1 MSTLDTRSVH
11 AGEPDPRIEG
21 AVTLPIFQTATYTHD
36 DPESSPRYV
45 RYNNTPNHE
54 ALHEKLASL
63 TETESA
69 LVTASGM
76 AAISSALLGILSAGD
91 HLVAPRSLYGG
102 TLDLFDD
109 LLPRFEVDHTLVT
122 DDSADA
128 WAAAV
133 QPNTKVLYAESIA
146 NPLLEVP
153 DLKAMGRFA
162 EAHDLVA
169 VIDNTFASPVNLRPS
184 TIGFDIVL
192 HSGTKYLGG
201 HSDLAAGVV
210 AGPSDLLD
218 TVRHTAKLLG
228 GMLDPHACFL
238 LHRSLKT
245 VGVRVR
251 QQNETAQAIAVAL
264 ADHDAIDR
272 IRYPGL
278 PSHPDHER
286 ARRLL
291 DGFGGMVSF
300 ELVEEANVDAF
311 FDALSLPIRAPSLG
325 GVETLITQP
334 IHTSHKN
341 VDPAVREDL
350 GITERF
356 VRLSVG
362 LEGTEDLINDLT
374 GALDASLDCHG
385 DPNSDSKNQM

>member
-1 MSTLDTRSVH
+1 MPSLDTRSIH

-36 DPESSPRYV
+36 DPEASPRYV
-45 RYNNTPNHE
+45 RYNNSPNHE
-54 ALHEKLASL
+54 ALHEKLAAL
-63 TETESA
+63 AQTESA

-76 AAISSALLGILSAGD
+76 AAISSALLSLLNAGD

-109 LLPRFEVDHTLVT
+109 LLPHFDIGHTLVAEDT
-122 DDSADA
+122 PEA

-133 QPNTKVLYAESIA
+133 RPNTTVLYAESIA

-153 DLKAMGRFA
+153 DLAAMVDFA
-162 EAHDLVA
+162 DANDLVA
-169 VIDNTFASPVNLRPS
+169 VIDNTFASPVNLRPAEL
-184 TIGFDIVL
+184 GFDVVL
-192 HSGTKYLGG
+192 HSATKYLGG

-210 AGPSDLLD
+210 AGPDDLLD
-218 TVRHTAKLLG
+218 GVRHTTKLLG

-245 VGVRVR
+245 LGVRVR
-251 QQNETAQAIAVAL
+251 QQNDTAQAVAEAL
-264 ADHDAIDR
+264 AAHDAIER
-272 IRYPGL
+272 VRYPGL
-278 PSHPDHER
+278 SAHPDHDR
-286 ARRLL
+286 ARTLL

-300 ELVEEANVDAF
+300 DLASAAHVDAF

-341 VDPAVREDL
+341 VDPAVRDEL
-350 GITERF
+350 RITKRF

-362 LEGTEDLINDLT
+362 LEGAEDLVDDIT
-374 GALDASLDCHG
+374 TALDASLG
-385 DPNSDSKNQM
+385 S

>member
-11 AGEPDPRIEG
+11 AGEPAPRIEG

-63 TETESA
+63 TEAESA

-76 AAISSALLGILSAGD
+76 AAISSALLGILNAGD
-91 HLVAPRSLYGG
+91 HLVAPRGLYGG

-109 LLPRFEVDHTLVT
+109 LFPRFGVDHTLVA

-128 WAAAV
+128 WAAAM

-153 DLKAMGRFA
+153 DLEAMGRFA
-162 EAHDLVA
+162 ETHDLVA
-169 VIDNTFASPVNLRPS
+169 VIDNTFASPVNLCPT
-184 TIGFDIVL
+184 TIGFDVVL
-192 HSGTKYLGG
+192 HSATKYLGG

-210 AGPSDLLD
+210 AGPSGLLD
-218 TVRHTAKLLG
+218 AVRHTTKLLG
-228 GMLDPHACFL
+228 GLLDPHACFL

-245 VGVRVR
+245 LGVRVR
-251 QQNETAQAIAVAL
+251 QQNETGQTIAEAL
-264 ADHDAIDR
+264 ADHDAVDR
-272 IRYPGL
+272 VRYPGL
-278 PSHPDHER
+278 PSHPNHER
-286 ARRLL
+286 AQSLL
-291 DGFGGMVSF
+291 DGAGGMVSV
-300 ELVEEANVDAF
+300 ELVQEATVDAF

-334 IHTSHKN
+334 IHTSHEN
-341 VDPAVREDL
+341 MDPAVRKDL
-350 GITERF
+350 GITEQF

-362 LEGTEDLINDLT
+362 LESPDDLVHDLT
-374 GALDASLDCHG
+374 IALDKSLEC
-385 DPNSDSKNQM
+385 

>member
-1 MSTLDTRSVH
+1 MPSLDTRSIH

-36 DPESSPRYV
+36 DPEASPRYV
-45 RYNNTPNHE
+45 RYNNSPNHE
-54 ALHEKLASL
+54 ALHEKLAAL
-63 TETESA
+63 AQTESA

-76 AAISSALLGILSAGD
+76 AAISSALLSLLGAGD
-91 HLVAPRSLYGG
+91 HLVAPRGLYGG

-109 LLPRFEVDHTLVT
+109 LLPQFDIGHTLVAEDT
-122 DDSADA
+122 PEA

-133 QPNTKVLYAESIA
+133 QPNTTVLYAESIA

-153 DLKAMGRFA
+153 DLAAMMDFA
-162 EAHDLVA
+162 DAHDLVA
-169 VIDNTFASPVNLRPS
+169 VIDNTFASPVNLRPAEL
-184 TIGFDIVL
+184 GFNVVL
-192 HSGTKYLGG
+192 HSATKYLGG

-210 AGPSDLLD
+210 AGPDDLLD
-218 TVRHTAKLLG
+218 DVRHTTKLLG

-245 VGVRVR
+245 LGVRVR
-251 QQNETAQAIAVAL
+251 QQNDTAQAVAEAL
-264 ADHDAIDR
+264 AAHDAIER
-272 IRYPGL
+272 VRYPGL
-278 PSHPDHER
+278 SAHPDHDR
-286 ARRLL
+286 ARTLL

-300 ELVEEANVDAF
+300 DLASAAHVDAF

-341 VDPAVREDL
+341 VDPAVRDEL
-350 GITERF
+350 RITKRF

-362 LEGTEDLINDLT
+362 LEGAEDLVDDIT
-374 GALDASLDCHG
+374 TALDASL
-385 DPNSDSKNQM
+385 SS

>member
-1 MSTLDTRSVH
+1 MPTLDTRSVH

-21 AVTLPIFQTATYTHD
+21 AVTLPIFQSATYTHE
-36 DPESSPRYV
+36 DPEVPPRYI
-45 RYNNTPNHE
+45 RYNDSPNHE
-54 ALHEKLASL
+54 ALHDKLAAL
-63 TETESA
+63 TQTESA

-76 AAISSALLGILSAGD
+76 AAISSALLSLLDAGD
-91 HLVAPRSLYGG
+91 HLVAPRGLYGG

-109 LLPRFEVDHTLVT
+109 LFPRFDVGHTLVT
-122 DDSADA
+122 EDSPEA
-128 WAAAV
+128 WFAAV

-153 DLKAMGRFA
+153 DLTAMVDFA

-169 VIDNTFASPVNLRPS
+169 VIDNTFASPVNFRPAEL
-184 TIGFDIVL
+184 GFDVVL

-210 AGPSDLLD
+210 AGPSDVLD
-218 TVRHTAKLLG
+218 PVRYTTKLLG

-245 VGVRVR
+245 LGVRVR
-251 QQNETAQAIAVAL
+251 QQNETAHAVAEAL
-264 ADHDAIDR
+264 ATHDAVAR
-272 IRYPGL
+272 VRYPGL

-286 ARRLL
+286 ARALL

-300 ELVEEANVDAF
+300 DLGPGADIDAF
-311 FDALSLPIRAPSLG
+311 FETLSLPIRAPSLG

-341 VDPAVREDL
+341 VDSAVREEL
-350 GITERF
+350 GITDRF

-362 LEGTEDLINDLT
+362 LEGTDDLVEDLTTALGT
-374 GALDASLDCHG
+374 SLDA
-385 DPNSDSKNQM
+385 

>member
-1 MSTLDTRSVH
+1 MPSLDTRSIH

-36 DPESSPRYV
+36 DPEASPRYV
-45 RYNNTPNHE
+45 RYNNSPNHE
-54 ALHEKLASL
+54 ALHEKLAAL
-63 TETESA
+63 AQTESA

-76 AAISSALLGILSAGD
+76 AAISSALLSLLGAGD
-91 HLVAPRSLYGG
+91 HLVAPRGLYGG

-109 LLPRFEVDHTLVT
+109 LLPQFDIGHTLVAEDT
-122 DDSADA
+122 PEA

-133 QPNTKVLYAESIA
+133 RPNTTVLYAESIA
-146 NPLLEVP
+146 NPLLKVP
-153 DLKAMGRFA
+153 DLAAMVDFA
-162 EAHDLVA
+162 DAHDLVA
-169 VIDNTFASPVNLRPS
+169 VIDNTFASPVNLRPAEL
-184 TIGFDIVL
+184 GFNVVL
-192 HSGTKYLGG
+192 HSATKYLGG

-210 AGPSDLLD
+210 AGPDDLLD
-218 TVRHTAKLLG
+218 DVRHTTKLLG

-245 VGVRVR
+245 LGVRVR
-251 QQNETAQAIAVAL
+251 QQNDTAQAVAEAL
-264 ADHDAIDR
+264 AAHDAIER
-272 IRYPGL
+272 VRYPGL
-278 PSHPDHER
+278 SAHPDHDR
-286 ARRLL
+286 ARTLL

-300 ELVEEANVDAF
+300 DLASAAHVDAF

-341 VDPAVREDL
+341 VDPAVRDEL
-350 GITERF
+350 RITKRF

-362 LEGTEDLINDLT
+362 LEGAEDLVDDIT
-374 GALDASLDCHG
+374 TALDASL
-385 DPNSDSKNQM
+385 SS

>member
-1 MSTLDTRSVH
+1 MPTLDTRSVH

-36 DPESSPRYV
+36 DPEASPRYV
-45 RYNNTPNHE
+45 RYNNSPNHE
-54 ALHEKLASL
+54 ALHDKLASL
-63 TETESA
+63 TQTESA

-76 AAISSALLGILSAGD
+76 AAISSALLSFLDAGD
-91 HLVAPRSLYGG
+91 HLVAPRALYGG

-109 LLPRFEVDHTLVT
+109 LLPRFEIDHTLVA
-122 DDSADA
+122 DDSPDA

-133 QPNTKVLYAESIA
+133 QPNTTVLYAESIT

-153 DLKAMGRFA
+153 DLEAMGRFA

-169 VIDNTFASPVNLRPS
+169 VIDNTFGSPVNLCPA
-184 TIGFDIVL
+184 TIGFDVVL
-192 HSGTKYLGG
+192 HSATKYLGG

-210 AGPSDLLD
+210 AGPSELLD
-218 TVRHTAKLLG
+218 GVRHTTKLLG

-245 VGVRVR
+245 LGVRVR
-251 QQNETAQAIAVAL
+251 QQNETAQAVAEAL
-264 ADHDAIDR
+264 ASHNAIDR
-272 IRYPGL
+272 VRYPGL

-286 ARRLL
+286 AQSLL
-291 DGFGGMVSF
+291 DGSGGMMSF
-300 ELVEEANVDAF
+300 ELVPEATVDAF

-341 VDPAVREDL
+341 VDPAVREEL

-362 LEGTEDLINDLT
+362 LEGATDLVNDLT
-374 GALDASLDCHG
+374 AALDTSLG
-385 DPNSDSKNQM
+385 S

>member
-1 MSTLDTRSVH
+1 MPSLDTRSIH

-36 DPESSPRYV
+36 DPEASPRYV
-45 RYNNTPNHE
+45 RHNNSPNHE
-54 ALHEKLASL
+54 ALHDKLAAL
-63 TETESA
+63 AQTESA

-76 AAISSALLGILSAGD
+76 AAISSTLLSLLGAGD
-91 HLVAPRSLYGG
+91 HLVAPRGLYGG

-109 LLPRFEVDHTLVT
+109 LLPQFDIGHTLVAEDT
-122 DDSADA
+122 PEA

-133 QPNTKVLYAESIA
+133 RPNTTVLYAESIA
-146 NPLLEVP
+146 NPLLKVP
-153 DLKAMGRFA
+153 DLAAMVDFA
-162 EAHDLVA
+162 DAHDLVA
-169 VIDNTFASPVNLRPS
+169 VIDNTFASPVNLRPAGL
-184 TIGFDIVL
+184 GFDIVL
-192 HSGTKYLGG
+192 HSATKYLGG

-210 AGPSDLLD
+210 AGPDDLLD
-218 TVRHTAKLLG
+218 DVRHTTKLLG

-245 VGVRVR
+245 LGVRVR
-251 QQNETAQAIAVAL
+251 QQNDTAQAVAEAL
-264 ADHDAIDR
+264 AAHDAIER
-272 IRYPGL
+272 VRYPGL
-278 PSHPDHER
+278 SAHPDHDR
-286 ARRLL
+286 ARTLL

-300 ELVEEANVDAF
+300 DLASAAHVDAF

-341 VDPAVREDL
+341 VDPAVRDEL
-350 GITERF
+350 RITERF

-362 LEGTEDLINDLT
+362 LEGAEDLVDDIT
-374 GALDASLDCHG
+374 TALDASLG
-385 DPNSDSKNQM
+385 S